1 MRLDSQDGVFYVRA
15 LAIES
20 RLVRVLSMNAS
31 INLLLSS
38 FKLDVDTICDH
49 TC

>member
-1 MRLDSQDGVFYVRA
+1 MRLVSQDEVFYVRA

-20 RLVRVLSMNAS
+20 WLVRVLSMNAAQ
-31 INLLLSS
+31 
-38 FKLDVDTICDH
+38 